1 MGDTIDGSSGAA
13 QGAQFD
19 EQDPTDGQDQDQT
32 GGFFKRLFS
41 GAKAQDLID
50 SPETM
55 EQSNLPTGDLRN
67 LQFMRLEDVAV
78 PRADIT
84 SVSQDIAL
92 ADLVKVFKDSGYSRL
107 PVYKDQLD
115 NPVGFIHLK
124 DFALKYGF
132 NGTSSGF
139 SIKPMLRTLIFAPPS
154 MAIGVLLQKMQADRI
169 HMALVIDEYGGVDGL
184 LTIEDLVETVL
195 GEIVDEHDT
204 EEDAMWVEE
213 KPGVFLAQSR
223 ASLTEF
229 EAMLNMGP
237 LADTD
242 GEEVDTLG
250 GLVFMM
256 IGRVP
261 AKGEIIPHPCGIEFE
276 IVDADPRRIKR
287 LRITRDPTGV

>member
-13 QGAQFD
+13 PGAQS
-19 EQDPTDGQDQDQT
+19 EDQDQT

-41 GAKAQDLID
+41 GSKSPDLIET
-50 SPETM
+50 PETL

-84 SVSQDIAL
+84 AVSQDIERTE
-92 ADLVKVFKDSGYSRL
+92 LVEVFKESGYSRL

-132 NGTSSGF
+132 NGNGSAF
-139 SIKPMLRTLIFAPPS
+139 AIKPMLRPLLFAPPS

-204 EEDAMWVEE
+204 EEDVMWAEE
-213 KPGVFLAQSR
+213 KPGVYLAQSR
-223 ASLTEF
+223 ASLSEF
-229 EAMLNMGP
+229 EQMLDMGS
-237 LADTD
+237 LADDD
-242 GEEVDTLG
+242 GEEIDTLG
-250 GLVFMM
+250 GLVFMLT
-256 IGRVP
+256 GRVP
-261 AKGEIIPHPCGIEFE
+261 AKGEIIPHPSGIEFE

-287 LRITRDPTGV
+287 LRVTRDPASV

>member
-1 MGDTIDGSSGAA
+1 MGDTIEGSSGAA
-13 QGAQFD
+13 QSAQL
-19 EQDPTDGQDQDQT
+19 EESNQT
-32 GGFFKRLFS
+32 GGFFKRML
-41 GAKAQDLID
+41 GGTKEPAPIET
-50 SPETM
+50 PEIM
-55 EQSNLPTGDLRN
+55 EPSHLPTGDLGN
-67 LQFMRLEDVAV
+67 LNSMRLEDAAI

-84 SVSQDIAL
+84 AVAQNISLEAL
-92 ADLVKVFKDSGYSRL
+92 VEVFKDSGYSRL
-107 PVYKDQLD
+107 PVFSDQLD

-124 DFALKYGF
+124 DLALKYGF
-132 NGTSSGF
+132 NGTKSKF
-139 SIKPMLRTLIFAPPS
+139 SMKRMMRPLLYAPPS
-154 MAIGVLLQKMQADRI
+154 MTIGVLLQKMQADRI

-229 EAMLNMGP
+229 EAAFGMGS

-242 GEEVDTLG
+242 DEEVDTLG
-250 GLVFMM
+250 GLVFMLT
-256 IGRVP
+256 GRVP
-261 AKGEIIPHPCGIEFE
+261 AKGEIVPHPSGIEFE

-287 LRITRDPTGV
+287 LRVTRDPVSG

>member
-13 QGAQFD
+13 QSALS
-19 EQDPTDGQDQDQT
+19 EEEDQT

-41 GAKAQDLID
+41 GAKPEDPID
-50 SPETM
+50 TPETM
-55 EQSNLPTGDLRN
+55 ERSNLPTGDLRN
-67 LQFMRLEDVAV
+67 LYSMRLEDVAI

-84 SVSQDIAL
+84 AVPQDIER

-107 PVYKDQLD
+107 PVFKDQLD

-132 NGTSSGF
+132 NGAKGRF
-139 SIKPMLRTLIFAPPS
+139 SLKRMMRPLLFAPPS
-154 MAIGVLLQKMQADRI
+154 MTIGVLLQKMQADRI

-204 EEDAMWVEE
+204 EEDVLWVEE
-213 KPGVFLAQSR
+213 KPGTYLAQAR

-229 EAMLNMGP
+229 ETVLGAGT
-237 LADTD
+237 LAEADD
-242 GEEVDTLG
+242 EEVDTLG
-250 GLVFMM
+250 GLVFMLT
-256 IGRVP
+256 GRIP
-261 AKGEIIPHPCGIEFE
+261 AKGEIIEHPNGVEFE
-276 IVDADPRRIKR
+276 VVDADPRRIKR
-287 LRITRDPTGV
+287 LRVTRNVGEA